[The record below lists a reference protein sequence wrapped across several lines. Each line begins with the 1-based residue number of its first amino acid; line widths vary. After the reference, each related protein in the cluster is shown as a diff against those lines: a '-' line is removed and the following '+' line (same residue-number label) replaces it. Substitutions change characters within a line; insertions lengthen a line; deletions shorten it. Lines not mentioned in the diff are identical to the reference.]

1 MDTFVD
7 TTPAIDPE
15 IMEIVEGQSMA
26 SLAKQIIN
34 LKVQVER
41 AQRNHEFAAGQ
52 VRSLVQ
58 KISNV
63 EGVIRDYYSENGEVS
78 EELEEVARLLDIT
91 LTKEISGTAR
101 YEISFTAQVPLDFDA
116 DDIEISF
123 DVSCDSY
130 DVEEFD
136 WNEDDHDVSAEEV

>member
-58 KISNV
+58 EIDSV
-63 EGVIRDYYSENGEVS
+63 QGYIRDLYSENGEIPDYV
-78 EELEEVARLLDIT
+78 EEIAGYLGIEM
-91 LTKEISGTAR
+91 TKEIAGTAT
-101 YEISFTAQVPLDFDA
+101 YTISFTAQVPLDFDA

-136 WNEDDHDVSAEEV
+136 WTEENIEVEAEEV

>member
-34 LKVQVER
+34 LKEQVER
-41 AQRNHEFAAGQ
+41 AHRNHEFAAGQ
-52 VRSLVQ
+52 FRELRT
-58 KISNV
+58 KINNV

-91 LTKEISGTAR
+91 LTKEIAGTSTF
-101 YEISFTAQVPLDFDA
+101 EISWTAQVPLDFDA
-116 DDIEISF
+116 DDFEISF
-123 DVSCDSY
+123 DVNCETY
-130 DVEEFD
+130 EAEEFE
-136 WNEDDHDVSAEEV
+136 WNEENTETNAEEV

>member
-34 LKVQVER
+34 LKEQVER

-52 VRSLVQ
+52 FRELNT

-63 EGVIRDYYSENGEVS
+63 EGYIRDVYSEYGEVPDYI
-78 EELEEVARLLDIT
+78 EEIAALLDIE
-91 LTKEISGTAR
+91 LTKEISGTAT
-101 YEISFTAQVPLDFDA
+101 YTISFTANVPLDFDA
-116 DDIEISF
+116 DDFEISF
-123 DVSCDSY
+123 DVNCETYEAED
-130 DVEEFD
+130 FD
-136 WNEDDHDVSAEEV
+136 WNEDNCEVEAEEV